1 MCIIDAAAKHVAIYL
16 QNGGARVPSA
26 SIRASRSSR
35 SWECRSPED
44 AGTKKGR
51 RRSKSSTSTSKRTCT
66 RRQPST
72 LGEPVE
78 YSEDIS
84 EVHVHSPINVIG
96 NNGSFELSPSQEGGV
111 QEDIDD
117 EDEGG
122 GEVNLTF
129 AWQDEI
135 GQDIEKSQDDY
146 QQLEMPSSHLTEDDV
161 KSFGSLDINASG
173 DKDGEKPNKE
183 LAGSPRVDSSTVVE
197 SESLKAISATSKS
210 LTHSSEDISKHIIG
224 TDTGKPFVT
233 RNNVENELSAIMA
246 ARDDLFA
253 DSVYSCEANLV
264 RRDEVVLLMERTE
277 AVSRVCSWHYYQI
290 TRYLDLLF

>member
-16 QNGGARVPSA
+16 ENGGARVPSA
-26 SIRASRSSR
+26 SIRASR

-51 RRSKSSTSTSKRTCT
+51 RRSKSSTSKRTCT
-66 RRQPST
+66 RRQPSQ

-117 EDEGG
+117 EDEDEGG

-146 QQLEMPSSHLTEDDV
+146 QQLEMPSHLTEDDV

-197 SESLKAISATSKS
+197 FESLNAISATSKT
-210 LTHSSEDISKHIIG
+210 LTHSSEDVSKHIIG
-224 TDTGKPFVT
+224 TDTGKSFVT

-277 AVSRVCSWHYYQI
+277 AVSRVFSCI
-290 TRYLDLLF
+290 IIK

>member
-16 QNGGARVPSA
+16 ENGGARVPSA
-26 SIRASRSSR
+26 SIRASR

-51 RRSKSSTSTSKRTCT
+51 RRSKSSTSKRTCT
-66 RRQPST
+66 RRQPSQ

-117 EDEGG
+117 EDEDEGG

-146 QQLEMPSSHLTEDDV
+146 QQLEMPSHLTEDDV

-197 SESLKAISATSKS
+197 FESLNAISATSKT
-210 LTHSSEDISKHIIG
+210 LTHSSEDVSKHIIG
-224 TDTGKPFVT
+224 TDTGKSFVT

-277 AVSRVCSWHYYQI
+277 AVSRVCSWHYYQM